1 MESMVVTGD
10 TIVKTTLKNNF
21 QYLVKTTLKNN
32 FKFFFTYKP
41 VATASCPSN
50 LNGYAIKIVML
61 IL

>member
-21 QYLVKTTLKNN
+21 Q
-32 FKFFFTYKP
+32 FFFTYKP